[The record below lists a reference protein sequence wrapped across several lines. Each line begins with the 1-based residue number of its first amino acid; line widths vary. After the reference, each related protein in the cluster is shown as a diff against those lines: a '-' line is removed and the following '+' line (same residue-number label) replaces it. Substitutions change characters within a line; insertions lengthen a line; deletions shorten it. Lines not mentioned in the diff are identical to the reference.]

1 MVGCTLLLV
10 FLTGPYAATAK
21 ADAATLMNAVVQ
33 TAEKHWPDG
42 DTRQDN
48 RPYLWNYTKGVLLMG
63 FQDAAAV
70 SSAPEYDRYVRV
82 AIDKVVDSGGH
93 LKDFPNEPHSLDQ
106 IPMGR
111 QLLYLYN
118 ETHQDRYAAG
128 AKHVFDELT
137 LQPRN
142 RAGGFWHKQIYP
154 AQMWLDGL
162 YMAEPFYAEYA
173 VTFHCPPDAFED
185 ITHQFAVMEE
195 HARDPKTGLLYHGW
209 DESHQQAWANGKTGL
224 SSQFWG
230 RSVGWFAMALVDTLP
245 YYAAD
250 DPGRQQ
256 LLAILNRLAAA
267 IIKVQD
273 PDTGVWWQVLDRAG
287 APGNYLEASAS
298 AMFIYALEK
307 GVRLGYLPTSY
318 LVPARKGWDGF
329 CAHFLEREPGGAVHI
344 TGIVRSGG
352 LGGNPYRSGTY
363 DYYTHERVV
372 TDDPQGVGAFLMAAS
387 EEVRLEECN
396 QRAK

>member
-1 MVGCTLLLV
+1 MFVSTLLLAFV
-10 FLTGPYAATAK
+10 TGTYAATPTT
-21 ADAATLMNAVVQ
+21 DAAKLMKAVAQ
-33 TAEKHWPDG
+33 TAEKYWPDG
-42 DTRQDN
+42 DTRQEN
-48 RPYLWNYTKGVLLMG
+48 RPYLWNYTKSVLLTG
-63 FQDAAAV
+63 FEDAAAV

-82 AIDKVVDSGGH
+82 AMDNVVDSEGH

-118 ETHQDRYAAG
+118 ETHEKRYAAG
-128 AKHVFDELT
+128 ANQVFDELM

-173 VTFHCPPDAFED
+173 VTFRYPPDAFED
-185 ITHQFAVMEE
+185 ITHQFTLMEE

-209 DESHQQAWANGKTGL
+209 DESHQQAWANKETGL

-230 RSVGWFAMALVDTLP
+230 RSVGWFAIALVDTLP
-245 YYAAD
+245 YYPAN

-256 LLAILNRLAAA
+256 LVGILNRLAAA
-267 IIKVQD
+267 IVQVQD
-273 PDTGVWWQVLDRAG
+273 PGTGLWWQVLDRGG

-298 AMFIYALEK
+298 AMFIYALAK
-307 GVRLGYLPTSY
+307 GVRLGYLPSTY
-318 LVPARKGWDGF
+318 LLPARKGWDGF
-329 CAHFLEREPGGAVHI
+329 CVHFLEHEPGGAAHI
-344 TGIVRSGG
+344 TGIVHSGG
-352 LGGNPYRSGTY
+352 LGGSPYRSGTY
-363 DYYTHERVV
+363 DYYTHERLV

-387 EEVRLEECN
+387 EMVRLQESR
-396 QRAK
+396 QIAK